1 MFKFD
6 CGPKR
11 ATVVYRE
18 TCKWGAYNSTNS
30 STRQDFLSVGAEE
43 RDWNKRAVWENG
55 WGRSDRGEKET
66 EGSRRADAKAN
77 LTHLPRIP
85 APSDTINTFI
95 LSVLLSGEMKPQ
107 RSASGQKE
115 AVLIS
120 LHSHDVEGWEG
131 GGFLFLLWVSH
142 RESNNSKISDL
153 WIWLICVS
161 VETSSCPK
169 KAAHSGQYAEEGT
182 MHPIQKLLTKRSS
195 LSSLRIK

>member
-1 MFKFD
+1 MSTLGKGKLLPSAITEKVIKTSKNRNLMFKFD

-30 STRQDFLSVGAEE
+30 STRLDFLSVGAEE

-55 WGRSDRGEKET
+55 WGRSDRSEKET
-66 EGSRRADAKAN
+66 EGSRRADVKAN

-115 AVLIS
+115 AALIS
-120 LHSHDVEGWEG
+120 LHSYDVEGWKG
-131 GGFLFLLWVSH
+131 GAGSYFFYGSHTGIATIVKYQICEFSSSVS
-142 RESNNSKISDL
+142 
-153 WIWLICVS
+153 
-161 VETSSCPK
+161 
-169 KAAHSGQYAEEGT
+169 Q
-182 MHPIQKLLTKRSS
+182 
-195 LSSLRIK
+195 